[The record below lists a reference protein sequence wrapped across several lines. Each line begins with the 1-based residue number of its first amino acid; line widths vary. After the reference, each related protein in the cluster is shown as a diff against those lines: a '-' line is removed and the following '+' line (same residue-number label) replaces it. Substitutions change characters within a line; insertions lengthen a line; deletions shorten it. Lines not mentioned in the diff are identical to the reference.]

1 MSPGR
6 HAFYVGKNAAHQNKY
21 HYKKEGDEHGLLL
34 GIAHRGYKQ
43 SKSQYSGNIHY
54 CKQIEGAQTSHNRY
68 GIYDIYNEQAQ
79 AEIKKTDN
87 PEWE

>member
-1 MSPGR
+1 MSPAR

-54 CKQIEGAQTSHNRY
+54 CK
-68 GIYDIYNEQAQ
+68 
-79 AEIKKTDN
+79 
-87 PEWE
+87 